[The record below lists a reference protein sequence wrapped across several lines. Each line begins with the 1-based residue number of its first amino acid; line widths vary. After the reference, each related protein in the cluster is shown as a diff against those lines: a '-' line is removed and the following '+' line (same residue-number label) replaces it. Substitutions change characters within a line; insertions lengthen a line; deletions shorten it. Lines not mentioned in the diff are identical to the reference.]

1 MLIKKPSDIKS
12 SEITPEKVYRNRR
25 KFMTDGA
32 KLMLG
37 STAVGG
43 YSLTSAAQ
51 QGDALKARAPAAMR
65 RTPPAAWWAEKFN
78 SIKAAPDSEPY
89 FTGES
94 LTPYED
100 VTIYNNFYEFGMN
113 KSDPATRSGEF
124 KTDPWSVEITGEVAK
139 PGKYDLEDI
148 LKPVDLEERIYRL
161 RCVEAWSMVIPWI
174 GFPLVDLIKQFEP
187 TSKAKFVEFETIVDA
202 DSMPGVNSRFAIVS
216 WPYREGLRIDEATN
230 PLTFMAVGL
239 YGSYLPSQNGAPMRL
254 VVPWKYG
261 FKSIKSI
268 VKINFRET
276 QPNTTWKDLQASEY
290 GFYANVNPEVDHP
303 RWSQAYERRITSGGI
318 FNQTRIKTLPFN
330 GYADEVAH
338 LYKGMN
344 LKKNY

>member
-1 MLIKKPSDIKS
+1 
-12 SEITPEKVYRNRR
+12 
-25 KFMTDGA
+25 MTDGA

-161 RCVEAWSMVIPWI
+161 RCVEAWSMVVPWI
-174 GFPLVDLIKQFEP
+174 GFELNHLIKLAKP
-187 TSKAKFVEFETIVDA
+187 TYKAKYISFESVYDPENL
-202 DSMPGVNSRFAIVS
+202 PGQKRDTLA
-216 WPYREGLRIDEATN
+216 WPYREGLRLDEARN
-230 PLTFMAVGL
+230 PLTILSVGL
-239 YGSYLPSQNGAPMRL
+239 YGRVLPNQNGSPIRL
-254 VVPWKYG
+254 IVPWKYG

-268 VKINFRET
+268 KRISFVENMPDTSWNLEAPK
-276 QPNTTWKDLQASEY
+276 EY
-290 GFYANVNPEVDHP
+290 GFYSNVNPYVSHP
-303 RWSQAYERRITSGGI
+303 RWSQKRERRIGE
-318 FNQTRIKTLPFN
+318 FRKRETLMYN
-330 GYADEVAH
+330 GYADNVAH
-338 LYKGMN
+338 LYEGMD
-344 LKKNY
+344 LKKYF

>member
-1 MLIKKPSDIKS
+1 MLIKKPSDIKP
-12 SEITPEKVYRNRR
+12 SEITPENVYRNRR

-51 QGDALKARAPAAMR
+51 QGD
-65 RTPPAAWWAEKFN
+65 EKFN

-202 DSMPGVNSRFAIVS
+202 DSMPGVCYS
-216 WPYREGLRIDEATN
+216 
-230 PLTFMAVGL
+230 
-239 YGSYLPSQNGAPMRL
+239 
-254 VVPWKYG
+254 
-261 FKSIKSI
+261 
-268 VKINFRET
+268 
-276 QPNTTWKDLQASEY
+276 
-290 GFYANVNPEVDHP
+290 
-303 RWSQAYERRITSGGI
+303 
-318 FNQTRIKTLPFN
+318 
-330 GYADEVAH
+330 
-338 LYKGMN
+338 
-344 LKKNY
+344 